1 VAVSASAPAV
11 SESAIRTRPA
21 LPTRLHTVDTSA
33 APKQRSPWR
42 EVFGMSLLV
51 PLGLACIFPN
61 DPLLLDGRFPWV
73 TLVPV
78 LLGAQHGALAA
89 AVSSALLAGLG
100 ALHMQL
106 YGQSNLAALGPFAA
120 GCFAA
125 GTISGA
131 ARDRIQDR
139 LTRLAGRAADDARR
153 LSRLARAHAVLALSH
168 RKLEERLAAR
178 SWSLASAFEDARR
191 SLASA
196 SSPAALADVVLGVLS
211 NHALV
216 QSATLLTFDEQN
228 GDLELGVCATLG
240 NAPAVDLEHRMVQRA
255 LESRRLVALDAE
267 SADGPDETILAVAPL
282 CAASGRLLG
291 LVLIHELPFMA
302 FQAESLNGLAAL
314 TALLADLLED
324 QFVDAEVDAELGE
337 LEPVFPPARER
348 GLRAVSGYDGPL
360 EPVTPE
366 PRSLNVGEAGSG
378 IVGVRSGA
386 RRQRNVAQSA

>member
-1 VAVSASAPAV
+1 
-11 SESAIRTRPA
+11 
-21 LPTRLHTVDTSA
+21 
-33 APKQRSPWR
+33 
-42 EVFGMSLLV
+42 MSLLV
-51 PLGLACIFPN
+51 PLGIACIFPN

-73 TLVPV
+73 TLVPL

-100 ALHMQL
+100 VLHMQL
-106 YGQSNLAALGPFAA
+106 NGQGSPAALAPFAA

-125 GTISGA
+125 GTIAGA
-131 ARDRIQDR
+131 ARDRIQDQLVR
-139 LTRLAGRAADDARR
+139 LGTRAADDARR

-191 SLASA
+191 ALASA
-196 SSPAALADVVLGVLS
+196 SSPAAIGDVVLGVLS

-216 QSATLLTFDEQN
+216 QSATLLTFGEAGARLD
-228 GDLELGVCATLG
+228 VCATLG
-240 NAPAVDLEHRMVQRA
+240 NAPAADLQHRMVLRA

-291 LVLIHELPFMA
+291 LILIHELPFMA

-348 GLRAVSGYDGPL
+348 GLRAVSGSPPSYDDAPL
-360 EPVTPE
+360 EPVIPE
-366 PRSLNVGEAGSG
+366 PRSLSAGDAGSG
-378 IVGVRSGA
+378 FAGTRSGTH
-386 RRQRNVAQSA
+386 RRNVAQSA